1 MTELRRFVEFCER
14 QQSPVKIDLL
24 PARLLPD
31 GQQYIRVLEAR
42 SRRAPF
48 YAYEIVPLSEP
59 TVLDY
64 SRPALESPMLKQMG
78 RDTSKAAQK
87 LRVEW
92 MAYHESRLWC

>member
-42 SRRAPF
+42 SFRAPF
-48 YAYEIVPLSEP
+48 YAYEIVFLPEP
-59 TVLDY
+59 TASDYEYPVL
-64 SRPALESPMLKQMG
+64 ASPVIKQLG
-78 RDTSKAAQK
+78 RDTQKAAQK